1 MMGLELIAMLKGI
14 SYAEIGG
21 KIGLTRQAVSVWM
34 KRGSIPESKL
44 DELSEILGYPKDYL
58 TSKVDVENLE
68 KDIHKYLLK

>member
-14 SYAEIGG
+14 SYAEIGE

-44 DELSEILGYPKDYL
+44 DELSEILGYPKD
-58 TSKVDVENLE
+58 
-68 KDIHKYLLK
+68 

>member
-14 SYAEIGG
+14 SYAEIGE

-58 TSKVDVENLE
+58 TSKVDVETLE
-68 KDIHKYLLK
+68 KDIYKYLLK